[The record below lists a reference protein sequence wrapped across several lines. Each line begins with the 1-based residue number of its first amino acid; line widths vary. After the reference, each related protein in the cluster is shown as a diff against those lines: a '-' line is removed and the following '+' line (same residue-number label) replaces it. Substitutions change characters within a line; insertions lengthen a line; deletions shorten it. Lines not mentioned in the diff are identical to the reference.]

1 MSVLPVVLSDVSYAV
16 GETAILRDVN
26 LVVQAGAP
34 SFVIGPNG
42 SGKSTL
48 LRLAMGLIVPT
59 RGSIAWNG
67 VRNSAPHNRAMVFQH
82 PVMLRRSVS
91 ENLLYALAQAGVA
104 HEARAARCKEL
115 LATVGLSDFA
125 DRPAR
130 RLSGGERQKLAIARA
145 LARAPQLLILDEPT
159 ASLDPAATLA
169 IEQLLAQ
176 TAKAGIKILMASHD
190 LGQVRRLAGD
200 VHFMSAGR
208 ILESTPAATFFQQP
222 QTVQAETFLRGD
234 LVME

>member
-1 MSVLPVVLSDVSYAV
+1 MSALPVVLSNVSYAV

-48 LRLAMGLIVPT
+48 LRLVMGLMMPT
-59 RGSIAWNG
+59 QGTVIWNG
-67 VRNSAPHNRAMVFQH
+67 ARDAAPHGRAMVFQH

-91 ENLLYALAQAGVA
+91 GNLLYALEQAGVPRDK
-104 HEARAARCKEL
+104 RAARCEEL
-115 LATVGLSDFA
+115 LAKVGLLGFA

-145 LARAPQLLILDEPT
+145 LARDPQLLILDEPT

-169 IEQLLAQ
+169 IEKLIVQ
-176 TAKAGIKILMASHD
+176 TAQAGIKIFMASHD

-208 ILESTPAATFFQQP
+208 IVESTPATSFFQQP
-222 QTVQAETFLRGD
+222 QTVQAQKFLRGD
-234 LVME
+234 LVTE